1 MRAARDRSHGLGKTL
16 TGLAVALLVAGVLSP
31 PASAQENE
39 DCLVCHEDPD
49 LTGTRDGREISV
61 HVDAKLLAGSVHRDL
76 DCVMCHMDLS
86 GTEFGHDEDVEP
98 VDCSMCHDDE
108 ARWYARSVHGRVKA
122 KGDPLAPEC
131 STCHGTHGI
140 LSAQDPTARTATL
153 NVPFLCGSCHR
164 EGSPVTETHDIPQES
179 ILEHYSMSIH
189 GEGLL
194 RQGLTV
200 TAVCVSCHNSH
211 LILEH
216 GAPASSINRRNIAR
230 TCTRCHAAIERVHRK
245 VIEGRL
251 WETQPHVIPVCI
263 DCHAPHEI
271 RPPDYEVGAAN
282 RDCLSCHADRT
293 LVTVTDEG
301 EPLSLYVDPDA
312 YAASTHRDVACAQCH
327 SEVQVNRRRPCET
340 ITSEVDCGICHAQQV
355 DEFRGST
362 HGTLQA
368 KGDPA
373 APRCTTCHTKHEVRS
388 HSDPTAPTYARN
400 VPDLCARCHAAG
412 KPAAVR
418 VDRSGLIPEGQS
430 HDIVESYLGSIHGRA
445 LIDAGLVVTA
455 TCADCHG
462 AHSEAPPTDPSS
474 PVARENIP
482 ATCGKCHHG
491 IEEKFRKSIHFIGEP
506 TDEHPL
512 PTCEDC
518 HTSHQITRT
527 DVQGFRL
534 KMMVQCGRCHES
546 EAETFFDTFHGK
558 VSRLGHEGAA
568 KCYDC
573 HGTHNILPPDNPDST
588 LSRRNV
594 VETCAQCHSG
604 AHRRFA
610 GYLTHATHHDP
621 DKYPFLFWAFWGM
634 TALLIGT
641 MVFAAAHTGGW
652 LFRLW
657 RSRDEWRP
665 HIQAAA
671 QSDRFYLRFTTKQ
684 RVMHAVMMVSFLI
697 LAVTG
702 MTLKFSYARWAQ
714 AISHFLGGFE
724 TTGSLHRIAAVALL
738 MLFTYHVADIVRL
751 KRERGVSWLGLL
763 FGPNSMMLTLQDL
776 RELWGSIRWFFGRG
790 PRPKYGRFTYWE
802 KFDYFAVFWG
812 VFVIGSTGLILWFPE
827 LFTRVLPGWAVN
839 VATIIHSDEALLAVA
854 FIFTIHF
861 FNTHFRPDKFPLDPV
876 IFTGRV
882 PLEEWKHDKPR
893 EYEELLASGQ
903 LDERLVGPFPR
914 RKERA
919 LRALGFTALFVGLTL
934 IVLITWAML
943 FSYR

>member
-1 MRAARDRSHGLGKTL
+1 MPAALAAAATL
-16 TGLAVALLVAGVLSP
+16 ALLA
-31 PASAQENE
+31 PASLAQENE

-49 LTGTRDGREISV
+49 LTGTRNGREISV
-61 HVDAKLLAGSVHRDL
+61 HVDPETLARSVHADL
-76 DCVMCHMDLS
+76 DCVMCHMDLA

-98 VDCSMCHDDE
+98 VDCSLCHDVE
-108 ARWYARSVHGRVKA
+108 SGWYERSIHGRAKK
-122 KGDPLAPEC
+122 KGDPLAPTC
-131 STCHGTHGI
+131 ATCHGSHGI
-140 LSAQDPTARTATL
+140 RRAGDPVAPTATM

-164 EGSPVTETHDIPQES
+164 EGSPVTQTHDIPQEK

-200 TAVCVSCHNSH
+200 TAVCTSCHNSH

-216 GAPASSINRRNIAR
+216 TDPASSINRRNIVR
-230 TCTRCHAAIERVHRK
+230 TCTRCHTAIERVHRK

-251 WETQPHVIPVCI
+251 WETKPNVIPVCI

-293 LVTVTDEG
+293 LVTVNEKG
-301 EPLSLYVDPDA
+301 ETVSLFVDPDV
-312 YAASTHRDVACAQCH
+312 YASSVHKDTACAQCH
-327 SEVQVNRRRPCET
+327 TEVQVNRARPCET
-340 ITSEVDCGICHAQQV
+340 IENRVDCSVCHAAVV
-355 DEFRGST
+355 DEFRNST
-362 HGTLQA
+362 HGRRLA
-368 KGDPA
+368 EGDPL
-373 APRCTTCHTKHEVRS
+373 APDCATCHTKHAIRKPD
-388 HSDPTAPTYARN
+388 DPLAPTYARN
-400 VPDLCARCHAAG
+400 VPQLCARCHAAG
-412 KPAAVR
+412 KPVAER
-418 VDRSGLIPEGQS
+418 VVKAGLIPEGQS
-430 HDIVESYLGSIHGRA
+430 PDIVASYLGSIHGRA
-445 LIDAGLVVTA
+445 LTDSGLVVTA

-462 AHSEAPPTDPSS
+462 AHSELPPTDPRS

-482 ATCGKCHHG
+482 GTCGKCHHG
-491 IEEKFRKSIHFIGEP
+491 IEEQFRKSIHFLGEP
-506 TDEHPL
+506 TAEHPL

-534 KMMVQCGRCHES
+534 RMMNQCGRCHEK

-573 HGTHNILPPDNPDST
+573 HGTHNILPPDDPDST
-588 LSRRNV
+588 LSRANV
-594 VETCAQCHSG
+594 VETCGQCHKG
-604 AHRRFA
+604 AHRQFA

-634 TALLIGT
+634 TSLLIGT
-641 MVFAAAHTGGW
+641 MAFAFTHTGAW

-657 RSRDEWRP
+657 RSREEWLP
-665 HIQAAA
+665 HVRAGENSTQ
-671 QSDRFYLRFTTKQ
+671 YVLRFTTKQ
-684 RVMHAVMMVSFLI
+684 RVMHGVMIVSFLT
-697 LAVTG
+697 LAITG
-702 MTLKFSYARWAQ
+702 MTLKFSYTAWAKT
-714 AISHFLGGFE
+714 ISHVLGGFE
-724 TTGSLHRIAAVALL
+724 TTGSLHRIAALALL
-738 MLFTYHVADIVRL
+738 VLFFYHLFDLVRD
-751 KRERGVSWLGLL
+751 KRERGVTWREFV
-763 FGPNSMMLTLQDL
+763 FGPDSMMLTWRDA
-776 RELWGSIRWFFGRG
+776 REMWGSFRWFLGLG
-790 PRPKYGRFTYWE
+790 PRPAYGRYTYWE

-827 LFTRVLPGWAVN
+827 FFTRFLPGWAVN

-893 EYEELLASGQ
+893 EYEELSERGE
-903 LDERLVGPFPR
+903 LDRYLVGPFPR

-919 LRALGFTALFVGLTL
+919 LRMLGFVALFTGLTL
-934 IVLITWAML
+934 IGLITYAML
-943 FSYR
+943 FGYR